1 MNKLS
6 NTIYDIA
13 IIGAGIA
20 GTYCAAQLRQAGF
33 SVAIVEKSRGTGGR
47 ASSRRL
53 PSIFNDVSTEHAN
66 NYSSEAIDHI
76 INQQQSCDLGAPFL
90 HASAENN
97 YYANALNKDI
107 EQWLADAVIGPWPS
121 ADIGEQLAYTGLPKM
136 STLPRYLAQH
146 SDLYAAQ
153 GVSFISR
160 DKDKNNDQLWCL
172 RDDKYKSLIH
182 AQTLIIT
189 APAEQSCR
197 LLASAS
203 APKAFLVDAHAAI
216 EACQPQW
223 VTAIS
228 LLTKALPSSFAAM
241 IANLPDVL
249 SLEHPVIGCVIRDTA
264 KPNRQ
269 GEPERWVVQANLS
282 WSLANLE
289 LKPEQVSAAL
299 LEAFYSAVAKVNQSK
314 DVYVLGNASSL
325 DHVNKVVSVLPA
337 HRWRLGRHRR
347 SALSDTPT
355 QLMRWDAGQQLGLA
369 ADWLA
374 DGTMAGAIASARAL
388 SREIII
394 TLRK

>member
-1 MNKLS
+1 MTKLS
-6 NTIYDIA
+6 NTLYDIA

-20 GTYCAAQLRQAGF
+20 GTYCASQLRQAGF

-53 PSIFNDVSTEHAN
+53 PSIFEDVSTEHAN
-66 NYSSEAIDHI
+66 NYAAESIDK
-76 INQQQSCDLGAPFL
+76 INTQQQSCELGAPFF
-90 HASAENN
+90 HTSADSN

-107 EQWLADAVIGPWPS
+107 EQWLADGVIGRWPS

-136 STLPRYLAQH
+136 SALTRYLAEH

-153 GVSFISR
+153 RIAFISR
-160 DKDKNNDQLWCL
+160 ETDKDTDQLWCL
-172 RDDKYKSLIH
+172 RDEKYKGLIQ
-182 AQTLIIT
+182 ARTLIIT
-189 APAEQSCR
+189 APAEQSCQ

-216 EACQPQW
+216 EECQPQW
-223 VTAIS
+223 VTTIS
-228 LLTKALPSSFAAM
+228 VLTKALPSSFAAM

-249 SLEHPVIGCVIRDTA
+249 SLEHPVIGRVIRDTA

-269 GEPERWVVQANLS
+269 DEPECWVVQANLS
-282 WSLANLE
+282 WSSSNLE
-289 LKPEQVSAAL
+289 LKPEQVSAEL
-299 LEAFYSAVAKVNQSK
+299 LAAFYSVVAKVNQSK
-314 DVYVLGNASSL
+314 DVYVLGNPSSL
-325 DHVNKVVSVLPA
+325 EHVNNVVSVLPA
-337 HRWRLGRHRR
+337 HRWRLARHHE

-355 QLMRWDAGQQLGLA
+355 QLMRWDTGQQLGLA

-374 DGTMAGAIASARAL
+374 DGTIAGAIASARAL

-394 TLRK
+394 ALRE